1 MMLEADK
8 TSSLQRLVGSLL
20 TAIGEDPARDGLVD
34 TPSRVAESLAFL
46 TQGTNQSLAEIVGEG
61 VLDGP
66 YDEMVVVRDVE
77 LYSLCEHHM
86 LPFFGHCH
94 VAFIPDGKVLGLSK
108 VARIVDYFA
117 RRLQIQERLTTQIA
131 NCIEELLTPKG
142 VAIVVEAQ
150 HFCMMMRGVEKQSS
164 VAKTSC
170 MLGLFRSNAETRA
183 ELLALLQ
190 RGG

>member
-1 MMLEADK
+1 
-8 TSSLQRLVGSLL
+8 
-20 TAIGEDPARDGLVD
+20 
-34 TPSRVAESLAFL
+34 
-46 TQGTNQSLAEIVGEG
+46 
-61 VLDGP
+61 
-66 YDEMVVVRDVE
+66 MVVVRDVE

-108 VARIVDYFA
+108 VARIVNYFA

-131 NCIEELLTPKG
+131 NCIEELLKPKG
-142 VAIVVEAQ
+142 VAVVVEAQ
-150 HFCMMMRGVEKQSS
+150 HFCMMMRGVEKQGS

-170 MLGLFRSNAETRA
+170 MLGSFRSNAETRA